1 MLISFFIRI
10 SASLDAAFSSTSSRT
25 FMTNSSLGK
34 VTEVQIRF
42 RDRVSVGTFYRNLT
56 LNNSLVN
63 SPEELAT

>member
-1 MLISFFIRI
+1 
-10 SASLDAAFSSTSSRT
+10 
-25 FMTNSSLGK
+25 MTNSSLGK
-34 VTEVQIRF
+34 VTKVQIPF